1 MPADLHLHLQSKT
14 GTQPDHHMVIK
25 GGFFGPI
32 VASLV
37 GAAAPWLLKKLFGGE
52 NTGSGRKRTHN
63 VHVKVGGMVMQ
74 NMPAIKVMDVIHKI
88 VRSMEHAEGT
98 NKGKGTMV
106 GTGRC
111 KGKGTMVGTG
121 RCKGKGIIVGNGK
134 LDLGATST
142 PAVSTGSG
150 RRRKKKSAAGLSRR
164 KSSSDEER

>member
-111 KGKGTMVGTG
+111 KGKG
-121 RCKGKGIIVGNGK
+121 IIVGNGK